1 MVSYLF
7 LIISCKMNPKS
18 ELILRQQHLFSGRV
32 LLINPPVDDLVKTLS
47 AVSSLHQCD
56 IWTWHYA
63 NHQQLLQKGLQSRFA
78 IDCPDLANYNQ
89 IIIFNPKAKARL
101 QYLLA
106 YIQQNITQNVSVF
119 LVGAKKGGIEG
130 SAKLLSDYGKAIK
143 LDSARHCQLWQT
155 LLSPLAEPRPFAVED
170 WIQHYTVSCQDKILD
185 IYALAGV
192 FSQQQLDIGTAQLL
206 PYLSQVKSGKIADFG
221 CGAGVIA
228 CYLATLQPN
237 SQIIAYD
244 VDAFAFLSTQMT
256 ARANQLHNVQ
266 VQAVSGIVDV
276 DTEFDAIVSNPPFHQ
291 GIKKDY
297 AVSEQ
302 LCLQAK
308 SHLKPN
314 GELWIVANQFLNYQQ
329 WLKSQFNHCET
340 KIKQQ
345 GFKVLYAQNTR

>member
-1 MVSYLF
+1 
-7 LIISCKMNPKS
+7 MNPKS
-18 ELILRQQHLFSGRV
+18 ELILRQQHLFLGKV
-32 LLINPPVDDLVKTLS
+32 LLINPPVDDLVSVLS
-47 AVSSLHQCD
+47 ADGSPVSQCD

-63 NHQQLLQKGLQSRFA
+63 NHQQLLQKGLPSTFA
-78 IDCPDLANYNQ
+78 IDYPNLANYNQ

-106 YIQQNITQNVSVF
+106 YIQQHITQNVSVF

-143 LDSARHCQLWQT
+143 MDTARHCQLWQT
-155 LLSPLAEPRPFAVED
+155 LFSPLAEPRPFAIED
-170 WIQHYTVSCQDKILD
+170 WIQHYTVPCLDKTLK

-192 FSQQQLDIGTAQLL
+192 FSQQQLDVGTERLL
-206 PYLSQVKSGKIADFG
+206 PFLSQVKAGKIADFG
-221 CGAGVIA
+221 CGAGVIG

-237 SQIIAYD
+237 SQIFAYD
-244 VDAFAFLSTQMT
+244 VDAFALVSTQMT
-256 ARANQLHNVQ
+256 ARANQLNHVQ
-266 VQAVSGIVDV
+266 VQAVSGIADIEH
-276 DTEFDAIVSNPPFHQ
+276 EFDAIVSNPPFHQ

-308 SHLKPN
+308 SHLKLQ

-329 WLKSQFNHCET
+329 WLKSQFNHCDIKT
-340 KIKQQ
+340 KQQ